1 MNNEQFNELFFNC
14 IKEAIKSVKL
24 ITGTDMNYKKAQVYT
39 SIANALALTG
49 KINTDKAATNEVEQT
64 ETLKKGSEDKMRD
77 PNVDCFTGTIS
88 SKKNTASSLKP
99 KTMEAVEKEN
109 EESMEDTAEWTKA
122 MESKYKSELNKIKDY
137 QNKFSVKFIDNLLSD
152 YTGGVY
158 KDVETGIKP
167 LNIKGFIAYLESYKE
182 SFDVIY
188 SVKTEYGEDALNDC
202 IKMAYEDSNVKR
214 ETLDDVP
221 VDEII
226 DLSKLLLSLMQ
237 EEEGSEQ
244 AS

>member
-1 MNNEQFNELFFNC
+1 MNNEQINELFSSSV
-14 IKEAIKSVKL
+14 KEAIKSVKL
-24 ITGTDMNYKKAQVYT
+24 ITGTDMNYKKAQIYT

-49 KINTDKAATNEVEQT
+49 KVEVDTKVMEEV

-77 PNVDCFTGTIS
+77 PNVDTSTGTIS
-88 SKKNTASSLKP
+88 PKKNVADSLKR
-99 KTMEAVEKEN
+99 KSIN
-109 EESMEDTAEWTKA
+109 EEIKETNKEDTEEDTAEWTET
-122 MESKYKSELNKIKDY
+122 MESKYKAELNKIKDY
-137 QNKFSVKFIDNLLSD
+137 QNKFSIKFIDNLMSD
-152 YTGGVY
+152 YTGGIY
-158 KDVETGIKP
+158 KDVESGLKP

-182 SFDVIY
+182 PFDIIY

-202 IKMAYEDSNVKR
+202 IKMAYEDSNIKR

-237 EEEGSEQ
+237 EESEQ